1 VAFFTGRAFNGR
13 AFNGRAGTKADLS
26 MAREIVEVGRTEGAD
41 ADGHAN
47 AENAEGRGVT
57 AGVDADR
64 SANIERERDG

>member
-1 VAFFTGRAFNGR
+1 
-13 AFNGRAGTKADLS
+13 
-26 MAREIVEVGRTEGAD
+26 VEVGRTGGAD